1 MNSLM
6 NRRQFGAASI
16 GGAVAAMAGR
26 RALAAA
32 PTPITFQA
40 NWLNDPEFL
49 GYMLAID
56 KGYYEEA
63 GLKVTYLPGGPNV
76 IPEGS
81 LLTRKSDIALTAL
94 LTTAT
99 AIVQKGAPLKVIG
112 TQYQKSP
119 LGVIAM
125 ASSNIKGPADLAG
138 KTVAVPTLSA
148 DVFKAFV
155 KLHKVENVKIVPYA
169 FNPAPLING
178 EVDATVD
185 FATQLPFI
193 IEQSSG
199 KKASY
204 FLFDDHGLPLLIDLV
219 TVTTDTL
226 SSKRPELLKFLQAS
240 RRGWAENFAD
250 PSKYPELYH
259 DTWFKG
265 TGSTVGA
272 EKFFNAM
279 QPSLVNH
286 PKGLFT
292 ITEEAIEQNLK
303 SLSSVGV
310 TGRKDMFDTSLLA
323 EI

>member
-1 MNSLM
+1 MHSLM
-6 NRRQFGAASI
+6 NRRQFGAACI
-16 GGAVAAMAGR
+16 GGAAAAMAGR

-81 LLTRKSDIALTAL
+81 LLTRKSDVALTAL

-125 ASSNIKGPADLAG
+125 ASSNIKGPPDLAG

-155 KLHKVENVKIVPYA
+155 KLHKVDNVKIVPYA

-178 EVDATVD
+178 GVDATVD

-193 IEQSSG
+193 IEQTSG

-204 FLFDDHGLPLLIDLV
+204 FLFDDYGLPLLMDLV

-240 RRGWAENFAD
+240 RRGWTENFAD

-265 TGSTVGA
+265 TGSTLGA

-279 QPSLVNH
+279 QPSLMNN

>member
-1 MNSLM
+1 MRNTM
-6 NRRQFGAASI
+6 TRRQFGAACLAGAAALSI
-16 GGAVAAMAGR
+16 GGR
-26 RALAAA
+26 LSAAA
-32 PTPITFQA
+32 PTPLTFQA

-81 LLTRKSDIALTAL
+81 LLARKSDVALTAM

-99 AIVQKGAPLKVIG
+99 AIVQKGAALKVIG

-125 ASSNIKGPADLAG
+125 ESSKIAGPADLAH
-138 KTVAVPTLSA
+138 KTVAVPTLSS
-148 DVFKAFV
+148 DVFKAFI
-155 KLHKVENVKIVPYA
+155 KLHKVENVKVVPYA

-193 IEQSSG
+193 IEQTSG

-204 FLFDDHGLPLLIDLV
+204 FLFDDHGLPLFIDLV
-219 TVTTDTL
+219 TVSKDTL
-226 SSKRPELLKFLQAS
+226 ASKRPELLKFLQAS
-240 RRGWAENFAD
+240 RRGWTENFAD
-250 PSKYPELYH
+250 PLKYPALYH

-265 TGSTVGA
+265 SGSTLPA
-272 EKFFNAM
+272 ENYFNAL
-279 QPSLVNH
+279 QPSLMNH
-286 PKGLFT
+286 PKGIFT
-292 ITEEAIEQNLK
+292 ISPEAIEANLK

-310 TGRKDMFDTSLLA
+310 NGTKDMFDTSLLA

>member
-1 MNSLM
+1 MHSPM
-6 NRRQFGAASI
+6 NRRQFGAACLI
-16 GGAVAAMAGR
+16 GAAAAMVGG

-32 PTPITFQA
+32 PAPITFQA

-81 LLTRKSDIALTAL
+81 LLARKSDVALTSM

-125 ASSNIKGPADLAG
+125 ASSKIAGPADLSG

-155 KLHKVENVKIVPYA
+155 KLNKVENVKIVPYA

-185 FATQLPFI
+185 FVTQLPFI
-193 IEQSSG
+193 IEQTSG
-199 KKASY
+199 KKANY

-240 RRGWAENFAD
+240 RRGWVENFAD
-250 PSKYPELYH
+250 PLKYPPLYH
-259 DTWFKG
+259 DTWFKS

-272 EKFFNAM
+272 ENFFNSM
-279 QPSLVNH
+279 QPSLMNH

-292 ITEEAIEQNLK
+292 ITEEVIELNLK
-303 SLSSVGV
+303 SLSSVGI

>member
-1 MNSLM
+1 MM
-6 NRRQFGAASI
+6 TRRHFGATCLA
-16 GGAVAAMAGR
+16 GAVAATVGKAV
-26 RALAAA
+26 AAA
-32 PTPITFQA
+32 PTPMTFQA
-40 NWLNDPEFL
+40 NWINDPEFL

-81 LLTRKSDIALTAL
+81 LLTKKSDVALTSM

-99 AIVQKGAPLKVIG
+99 AIVQKGAALKIIG

-119 LGVIAM
+119 LGVISMEA
-125 ASSNIKGPADLAG
+125 SNIKGPADLNG
-138 KTVAVPTLSA
+138 KTVAISTLTSNL
-148 DVFKAFV
+148 FKAFV
-155 KLHKVENVKIVPYA
+155 KLHKIENLKIVPYA

-185 FATQLPFI
+185 FVTQVPFV
-193 IEQSSG
+193 IEETSG

-204 FLFDDHGLPLLIDLV
+204 FLFDDHGLPLFIDLL
-219 TVTTDTL
+219 TVTKDTL
-226 SSKRPELLKFLQAS
+226 ASKRPQLVNFLKAS

-250 PSKYPELYH
+250 IKKYPELYH

-265 TGSTVGA
+265 SGSTLGA
-272 EKFFNAM
+272 ENFFNAM
-279 QPSLVNH
+279 QPALMNH
-286 PKGLFT
+286 AKGIYTLT
-292 ITEEAIEQNLK
+292 PEDIDANLK
-303 SLSSVGV
+303 SLRSVGV
-310 TGRKDMFDTSLLA
+310 EGTEDMFDTSLLA